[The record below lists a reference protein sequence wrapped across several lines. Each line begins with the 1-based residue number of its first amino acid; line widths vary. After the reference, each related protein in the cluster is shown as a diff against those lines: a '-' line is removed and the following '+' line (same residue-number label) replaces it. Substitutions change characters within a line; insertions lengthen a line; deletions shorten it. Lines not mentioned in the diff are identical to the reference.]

1 MDKSKIAVIV
11 IAVVM
16 LILVVCVLGVSKTP
30 EMKRNEY
37 LKLED
42 VIYTTE
48 DVENYILIKNED
60 AGDIAKV
67 LTIEEKEEQVNN
79 FMADKLYASAAD
91 KKGITVPET
100 EIEKFKKDYAEKT
113 LLGTNGITEEEYIEY
128 ASDDYKANQL
138 TENFGDYYELPE
150 EMYDSVIE
158 GLEDPMKSYSFRIMT
173 FYYEEPESGETS
185 GDISGDKLR
194 DAVYAEAEAVRA
206 KVLSGESFEELAK
219 NHSTYRYTFKGV
231 SYTLVNGDV
240 EYATSLLL
248 QDKLGSEAL
257 YNAVKDLGSG
267 DCSELVEDEEQNV
280 INFVKVETVE
290 DGFTGEADKEL
301 REILLYQVQ
310 ESLVLEDVHAHTN
323 QDALIDL
330 LY

>member
-1 MDKSKIAVIV
+1 MDKSKIAVVV

-16 LILVVCVLGVSKTP
+16 LILVIYVLGVSKGP
-30 EMKRNEY
+30 EMMRNEY
-37 LKLED
+37 LKIDD

-48 DVENYILIKNED
+48 DVKNYFLIKNE
-60 AGDIAKV
+60 ANGDIAKN
-67 LTIEEKEEQVNN
+67 LSIEEKEEQVNT
-79 FMADKLYASAAD
+79 FTTDKLYAIVAD
-91 KKGITVPET
+91 KKGISVPET
-100 EIEKFKKDYAEKT
+100 EIEKFKKDYAEKK
-113 LLGTNGITEEEYIEY
+113 LLEANGITEDAYVTY

-138 TENFGDYYELPE
+138 TQNFGNYYELPE
-150 EMYDSVIE
+150 EVYDSVIE

-194 DAVYAEAEAVRA
+194 DAVYAKAEDVRTR
-206 KVLSGESFEELAK
+206 VLSGESFEELAK

-231 SYTLVNGDV
+231 SYTLLNGDI
-240 EYATSLLL
+240 EYATSILL
-248 QDKLGSEAL
+248 QDKLGSEEL
-257 YNAVKDLGSG
+257 YNAVKDLNSG
-267 DCSELVEDEEQNV
+267 DCTEIIEDEEQNV

-290 DGFTGEADKEL
+290 DGFTGEADKEM

-310 ESLVLEDVHAHTN
+310 ESLILEDAHPHTN
-323 QDALIDL
+323 PDALIDI